1 MLPIDHRPPPVVVP
15 CLAPAECVPGR
26 AAEVMAD
33 AGAVARLCEATAAER
48 ANAIFFT
55 EHSAPTVAPAERC
68 GRCCEILACD
78 DDESCRVRFHADGAV
93 LWLPRGAAPRLPRA
107 ARGRRPALAAV
118 GRGLPG
124 RGRGDVLPPGELS
137 HRRSSHY
144 APTSTERAQRYNT
157 IISCG
162 WIPPLNASAAD
173 G

>member
-93 LWLPRGAAPRLPRA
+93 LWLPRAALRLVSPAQVRKTPGWPRGWPSVSPLVAVVRVECV
-107 ARGRRPALAAV
+107 GRPASAGPTYNASLAAV
-118 GRGLPG
+118 MS
-124 RGRGDVLPPGELS
+124 V
-137 HRRSSHY
+137 
-144 APTSTERAQRYNT
+144 RY
-157 IISCG
+157 I
-162 WIPPLNASAAD
+162 
-173 G
+173 